1 MTDAPKARLLDAL
14 VSITA
19 ERGLDQVSIRE
30 VAAEAG
36 VSVGT
41 VQYYCRSKD
50 EMLEMAF
57 RHILRRMSDRAAA
70 TRRTGT
76 FTQVLR
82 RALQEFLP
90 LDDLRRR
97 ESRVYL
103 AFAARA
109 AVTPRLAE
117 VQHELLG
124 EMRARCAAVFQ
135 AAKDSGEAADDFDP
149 KAAATVTTALVDG
162 LLLHMLT
169 DPSGLRA
176 TTAVRVLDDHLRQF
190 LRDVDGLEKKPD
202 APTRCRGLGSAG

>member
-1 MTDAPKARLLDAL
+1 MTESPRDRLLDAL

-57 RHILRRMSDRAAA
+57 RHILNRMSDRAA
-70 TRRTGT
+70 RTPRSGT
-76 FTQVLR
+76 VTQVLR
-82 RALQEFLP
+82 RALHEFLP

-97 ESRVYL
+97 ECRVYL

-124 EMRARCAAVFQ
+124 AMRGRCAGVFQ
-135 AAKDSGEAADDFDP
+135 AAVEAGEATAEFDP
-149 KAAATVTTALVDG
+149 TEASVVTTALVDG
-162 LLLHMLT
+162 MLLHMLT
-169 DPSGLRA
+169 DPTGLRRQQA
-176 TTAVRVLDDHLRQF
+176 IRLLDDHLRRY
-190 LRDVDGLEKKPD
+190 LHVEDSGRT
-202 APTRCRGLGSAG
+202 TR

>member
-1 MTDAPKARLLDAL
+1 MPESPKDRLLDAL
-14 VSITA
+14 VTITA

-57 RHILRRMSDRAAA
+57 RHILNRMSARAAA
-70 TRRTGT
+70 TPRSGT
-76 FTQVLR
+76 VTQVLR
-82 RALQEFLP
+82 RALHEFLP
-90 LDDLRRR
+90 LDDLRSR
-97 ESRVYL
+97 ECRVYL

-124 EMRARCAAVFQ
+124 DMRGRCAGVFQ
-135 AAKDSGEAADDFDP
+135 AAKDAGEATSEFDP
-149 KAAATVTTALVDG
+149 KEAAVVTTALVDG
-162 LLLHMLT
+162 MLLHMLT
-169 DPSGLRA
+169 DPTGLRR
-176 TTAVRVLDDHLRQF
+176 TTATRMLDDHLR
-190 LRDVDGLEKKPD
+190 RYVYVGE
-202 APTRCRGLGSAG
+202 AGTARQ

>member
-1 MTDAPKARLLDAL
+1 MP
-14 VSITA
+14 A

-57 RHILRRMSDRAAA
+57 RHILQRMSDRAAG
-70 TRRTGT
+70 TQRTGT
-76 FTQVLR
+76 VTQVLR

-97 ESRVYL
+97 ECRVYL

-124 EMRARCAAVFQ
+124 EMRGRCAQVFQ
-135 AAKDSGEAADDFDP
+135 AAKDSGEAAGDFDP
-149 KAAATVTTALVDG
+149 KAAAAVTTALVDG

-169 DPSGLRA
+169 DPSGLRG
-176 TTAVRVLDDHLRQF
+176 TTAVRMLDDHLRQF
-190 LRDVDGLEKKPD
+190 LVEVDVADR
-202 APTRCRGLGSAG
+202 PTR

>member
-1 MTDAPKARLLDAL
+1 MTESPRDRLLDAL

-57 RHILRRMSDRAAA
+57 RHILNRMSDRAAA
-70 TRRTGT
+70 TARSGT
-76 FTQVLR
+76 VTQVLR
-82 RALQEFLP
+82 RALHEFLP

-97 ESRVYL
+97 ECRVYL

-109 AVTPRLAE
+109 AVTPSLAE

-124 EMRARCAAVFQ
+124 EMRGRCADVFA
-135 AAKDSGEAADDFDP
+135 AAKESGEAIADFDP
-149 KAAATVTTALVDG
+149 KEAAAVTTALVDG
-162 LLLHMLT
+162 MLLHMLT
-169 DPSGLRA
+169 DPTGLRG
-176 TTAVRVLDDHLRQF
+176 TTAVRLLDDHLGRY
-190 LRDVDGLEKKPD
+190 LRVDDPGR
-202 APTRCRGLGSAG
+202 ATR

>member
-1 MTDAPKARLLDAL
+1 MTESPKDRLLDAL

-30 VAAEAG
+30 VAAAAG

-57 RHILRRMSDRAAA
+57 RHILNRMSQRASA
-70 TRRTGT
+70 TPRSGT
-76 FTQVLR
+76 IAQVLR
-82 RALQEFLP
+82 RALHEFLP

-97 ESRVYL
+97 ECRVYL

-124 EMRARCAAVFQ
+124 EMRGRCAGVFQ
-135 AAKDSGEAADDFDP
+135 TAKETGEATTDFDP
-149 KAAATVTTALVDG
+149 KEAAAVTTALVDG
-162 LLLHMLT
+162 MLLHMLT
-169 DPSGLRA
+169 DPTGLRG
-176 TTAVRVLDDHLRQF
+176 TTAVRLLDDHLRRY
-190 LRDVDGLEKKPD
+190 LHLDD
-202 APTRCRGLGSAG
+202 LGSRDR

>member
-1 MTDAPKARLLDAL
+1 MAGSARDRVLDAL

-50 EMLEMAF
+50 QMLEAAF
-57 RHILRRMSDRAAA
+57 RHILTRITDRAAA
-70 TRRTGT
+70 TSRSGPVA
-76 FTQVLR
+76 QALR
-82 RALQEFLP
+82 RALHEFLP

-97 ESRVYL
+97 ECRVYL

-109 AVTPRLAE
+109 AVTPGLAE

-124 EMRARCAAVFQ
+124 EMRRRCAEVF
-135 AAKDSGEAADDFDP
+135 AAAQESGEAVTDFDP
-149 KAAATVTTALVDG
+149 KEAAAVTTALVDG
-162 LLLHMLT
+162 LLLHMVT
-169 DPSGLRA
+169 DPTGLRGA
-176 TTAVRVLDDHLRQF
+176 TAVRLLDDHLGRY
-190 LRDVDGLEKKPD
+190 LDPG
-202 APTRCRGLGSAG
+202 AGRAAR

>member
-1 MTDAPKARLLDAL
+1 MAESARDRVLDAL

-50 EMLEMAF
+50 QMLETAF
-57 RHILRRMSDRAAA
+57 RHILTRITDRAAA
-70 TRRTGT
+70 TSRSGSVA
-76 FTQVLR
+76 QALR
-82 RALQEFLP
+82 RALHEFLP

-97 ESRVYL
+97 ECRVYL

-109 AVTPRLAE
+109 AVTPGLAE

-124 EMRARCAAVFQ
+124 EMRRRCAEVF
-135 AAKDSGEAADDFDP
+135 AAAQESGEVVTDFDP
-149 KAAATVTTALVDG
+149 KDAAAVTTALVDG
-162 LLLHMLT
+162 MLLHMLT
-169 DPSGLRA
+169 DPTGLRG
-176 TTAVRVLDDHLRQF
+176 TTAVRLLDDHLGRY
-190 LRDVDGLEKKPD
+190 LDLGAGR
-202 APTRCRGLGSAG
+202 ATR

>member
-1 MTDAPKARLLDAL
+1 MTESPRDRLLDAL
-14 VSITA
+14 VAITA
-19 ERGLDQVSIRE
+19 ERGLDRVSIRE

-57 RHILRRMSDRAAA
+57 RHILGRMSDRAAGAQGAA
-70 TRRTGT
+70 TVTE
-76 FTQVLR
+76 VLR
-82 RALQEFLP
+82 HALHEFLP

-117 VQHELLG
+117 VQRELLG
-124 EMRARCAAVFQ
+124 EMRGRCAMVFQ
-135 AAKDSGEAADDFDP
+135 TAQEAGEAVTDFDP
-149 KAAATVTTALVDG
+149 KEVAAVTTALVDG
-162 LLLHMLT
+162 MLLHMLT
-169 DPSGLRA
+169 DPSGLRGA
-176 TTAVRVLDDHLRQF
+176 AAIRMLDDHLR
-190 LRDVDGLEKKPD
+190 RYVDVKGGGR
-202 APTRCRGLGSAG
+202 AAR

>member
-1 MTDAPKARLLDAL
+1 MTESPKTRLLDAL

-57 RHILRRMSDRAAA
+57 RHILQRMSDRAAG
-70 TRRTGT
+70 TQRTGT
-76 FTQVLR
+76 VTQVLR

-97 ESRVYL
+97 ECRVYL

-124 EMRARCAAVFQ
+124 EMRGRCAQVFQ
-135 AAKDSGEAADDFDP
+135 AAKDSGEATGDFDP
-149 KAAATVTTALVDG
+149 KAAAAVTTALVDG

-169 DPSGLRA
+169 DPSGLRG
-176 TTAVRVLDDHLRQF
+176 TTAVRMLDDHLRQF
-190 LRDVDGLEKKPD
+190 LVDVDVAD
-202 APTRCRGLGSAG
+202 RPTR

>member
-1 MTDAPKARLLDAL
+1 MTESPQERLLDAL

-57 RHILRRMSDRAAA
+57 RHILNRMSDRAAG
-70 TRRTGT
+70 TQRTGT
-76 FTQVLR
+76 VTQVLR

-97 ESRVYL
+97 ECRVYL

-124 EMRARCAAVFQ
+124 DMRRRCAKVFQ
-135 AAKDSGEAADDFDP
+135 AAKDSGEATRDFDP
-149 KAAATVTTALVDG
+149 KAAAAVTTALVDG

-169 DPSGLRA
+169 DPRGLRGP
-176 TTAVRVLDDHLRQF
+176 TAVRMLDDHLRQF
-190 LRDVDGLEKKPD
+190 LHDVGN
-202 APTRCRGLGSAG
+202 AGSATR

>member
-1 MTDAPKARLLDAL
+1 MSESPKDRLLDAL

-57 RHILRRMSDRAAA
+57 RHILTRMSDRAAA
-70 TRRTGT
+70 TPPSETVT
-76 FTQVLR
+76 EVLR
-82 RALQEFLP
+82 HALHQFLP

-97 ESRVYL
+97 ECRVYL

-109 AVTPRLAE
+109 AVTPRLAQ

-124 EMRARCAAVFQ
+124 EMRGRCAGAFQ
-135 AAKDSGEAADDFDP
+135 TAKDRGEATTDFDP
-149 KAAATVTTALVDG
+149 REAATVTTALVDG
-162 LLLHMLT
+162 MLLHMLT
-169 DPSGLRA
+169 DPTGLRGK
-176 TTAVRVLDDHLRQF
+176 TAIRLLDDHLRQYV
-190 LRDVDGLEKKPD
+190 RVDETGR
-202 APTRCRGLGSAG
+202 ATR